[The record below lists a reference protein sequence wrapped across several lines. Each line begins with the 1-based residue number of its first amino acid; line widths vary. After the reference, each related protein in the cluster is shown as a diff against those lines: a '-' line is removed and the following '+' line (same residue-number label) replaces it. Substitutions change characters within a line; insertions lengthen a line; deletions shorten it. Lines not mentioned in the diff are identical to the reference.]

1 MLKQLE
7 IRRAAPDVSGPL
19 FSFGERNHLT
29 RIHLKLGLENL
40 GFVVVENG
48 DDLSL
53 VGAKPTVG
61 PPRSNG

>member
-1 MLKQLE
+1 MGW
-7 IRRAAPDVSGPL
+7 RAMPDEPRPL

-40 GFVVVENG
+40 GFVVVEDG

-53 VGAKPTVG
+53 VGAKPLECVPLTK
-61 PPRSNG
+61 S